1 MIGFSQPD
9 ALFGLI
15 LLPVIILFYMWRAQH
30 SRQVV
35 SSTWLWAEAVAR
47 FSHKP
52 TRQLP
57 MRDPLMLLQLLAAL
71 LLVLYLSG
79 PRFGHTAP
87 INRIVVLDDSI
98 AMAATDVAPSRLK
111 HAEQQVQSLID
122 GLGDDDHLSLIL
134 AGPRARL
141 LGQVP
146 GTADLPALLSALPQ
160 PSGAADLSGAAAL
173 ARGLAG
179 TPDLGTPRVTYIAA
193 DETPALP
200 AGGLPVT
207 TVRVGHTIDDQ
218 SISGLAVDCPPKGNQ
233 CQAFARVRN
242 SAAAPRTDTLTAWAD
257 GRSLGGQVLN
267 LPAQGS
273 LELSFVV
280 PQDTRVVK
288 TTLSR
293 VDALPADNT
302 AMALSPNPPT
312 LQALLVSDTPGP
324 LLRAL
329 RDVPGL
335 SVRVVSTAAYQD
347 TDALGPSLVIMDSL
361 APPNLPNTSLLM
373 VNPPADSGLVN
384 VRSNNQFLDMAL
396 PDPTDPLVAGL
407 DLDGLAGN
415 GEAIDAPD
423 WATVDAGAPGTP
435 LILHGTQGG
444 DRTVI
449 LPFEPSTTPFAQDVA
464 FPLLIERLVRWL
476 VPEPA
481 TTVAAGTALWLP
493 PNVQSVPSPSGAI
506 VTGPLVN
513 PRDPGL
519 YVVAGADESV
529 QVGTP
534 LFAVSAAA
542 PGDTAPTAVQVPAW
556 SPLTGVVGLPR
567 SIWSWAVLAAL
578 IALGGEWV
586 YYARKT

>member
-1 MIGFSQPD
+1 MSFSQPA

-57 MRDPLMLLQLLAAL
+57 IRDPLMLLQLLAAL
-71 LLVLYLSG
+71 LLTLYLSG
-79 PRFGHTAP
+79 PRLGHTSP
-87 INRIVVLDDSI
+87 IHRIVVLDDSI
-98 AMAATDVAPSRLK
+98 AMAANDVSPSRLK
-111 HAEQQVQSLID
+111 HAEQQLQSLID
-122 GLGDDDHLSLIL
+122 GLGNDDHLSLIL

-141 LGQVP
+141 LGQTP
-146 GTADLPALLSALPQ
+146 GNADLPALLSALPQ
-160 PSGAADLSGAAAL
+160 PSGAADLAGAAAL

-179 TPDLGTPRVTYIAA
+179 TPDLGAPKVTFIAA

-218 SISGLAVDCPPKGNQ
+218 SIAGLAVACPPKGNQ

-242 SAAAPRTDTLTAWAD
+242 SAAAARTDTLTAWAD
-257 GRSLGGQVLN
+257 GQSLGGQALN
-267 LPAQGS
+267 LPAHGS
-273 LELSFVV
+273 LELSFVI
-280 PQDTRVVK
+280 PQGAEVVK

-293 VDALPADNT
+293 TDAVPADNT
-302 AMALSPNPPT
+302 AVALSPNPPA

-335 SVRVVSTAAYQD
+335 SVRVVGMAAYQD

-384 VRSNNQFLDMAL
+384 VRNGSQFLTMGL
-396 PDPTDPLVAGL
+396 PDPTDPLVDGL
-407 DLDGLAGN
+407 DLDGLAGK
-415 GEAIDAPD
+415 GEAVDAPD
-423 WATVDAGAPGTP
+423 WATVDAGAPSTP
-435 LILHGTQGG
+435 LILHGIQGG
-444 DRTVI
+444 NRTVI
-449 LPFEPSTTPFAQDVA
+449 LPFEPSASGFAQDVA

-476 VPEPA
+476 VPAPA

-493 PNVQSVPSPSGAI
+493 PNVQSVRSPSGALM
-506 VTGPLVN
+506 TGPLIN
-513 PRDPGL
+513 PQDPGL

-529 QVGTP
+529 QAGTP
-534 LFAVSAAA
+534 LFAVSPAA
-542 PGDTAPTAVQVPAW
+542 PGDTAPTAVLAPAW
-556 SPLTGVVGLPR
+556 TPLAGVIGLPR
-567 SIWSWAVLAAL
+567 SFWTWALLAAL